1 MKVRSITLSCLI
13 FSLVSGFMYSSW
25 LCRNEMFDDC
35 LRKLVF
41 LKGYIRI
48 NMHTYISGKLELF
61 VFIAVDQAAQLTCR
75 M

>member
-1 MKVRSITLSCLI
+1 
-13 FSLVSGFMYSSW
+13 
-25 LCRNEMFDDC
+25 MFDDC